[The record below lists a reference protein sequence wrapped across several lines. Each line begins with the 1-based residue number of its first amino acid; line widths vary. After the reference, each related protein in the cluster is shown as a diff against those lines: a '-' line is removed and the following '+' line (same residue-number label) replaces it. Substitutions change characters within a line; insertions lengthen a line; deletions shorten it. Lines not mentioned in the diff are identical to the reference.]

1 MVIGK
6 TGPRIRRRD
15 AHNGRVPPLNAKPNE
30 KQPGQIRQ
38 TPRRKLPAAMRAVRG
53 GISALSAICPP
64 AAARLA
70 HYLWYRPQRLALAPR
85 EFAVLTD
92 ATCRAHTVGAH
103 TLSVYEWG
111 AGPTVLLV
119 HGWSGR
125 AAQFSEFVTPLTRA
139 GLRVVGFDAPAH
151 GRSSG
156 SATSLPEISAAIRR
170 LSDAYGP
177 LHAVIAHSFGVA
189 CTLHALHQG
198 LRVNRIVGISPPATI
213 EHLFRVFSERLGLRA
228 AAQAGARR
236 LFEARF
242 GADVWTAFAP
252 IELAPRVAAPAL
264 IVHDRGD
271 REIPWRDGA
280 ALAEAWPDAEFKL
293 TDGLGHR
300 RLLSD
305 TDVIKAALTFLQN
318 R

>member
-1 MVIGK
+1 MLC
-6 TGPRIRRRD
+6 
-15 AHNGRVPPLNAKPNE
+15 VPPLNADVQE
-30 KQPGQIRQ
+30 KQPGQIRH
-38 TPRRKLPAAMRAVRG
+38 PRRRSLPPAAAAVRVA
-53 GISALSAICPP
+53 ISALSAVCPP
-64 AAARLA
+64 VAARLA

-85 EFAVLTD
+85 EFAILTE
-92 ATCRAHTVGAH
+92 AQCRPHTIGRH

-139 GLRVVGFDAPAH
+139 GYRVIGFDAPAH

-156 SATSLPEISAAIRR
+156 SATSLPEISAAIRAVA
-170 LSDAYGP
+170 DAYGP
-177 LHAVIAHSFGVA
+177 LHALIAHSFGVA

-198 LRVNRIVGISPPATI
+198 LRVDRVVGISPPATI
-213 EHLFRVFSERLGLRA
+213 EHLFGVFSERLGLRP
-228 AAQAGARR
+228 AAQTGARR

-252 IELAPRVAAPAL
+252 VQIAQHTDIPAL

-271 REIPWRDGA
+271 REVPWREGA
-280 ALAEAWPDAEFKL
+280 ALAKAWPGAKLKL

-305 TDVIKAALTFLQN
+305 PGVVESALAFVHT

>member
-1 MVIGK
+1 
-6 TGPRIRRRD
+6 
-15 AHNGRVPPLNAKPNE
+15 
-30 KQPGQIRQ
+30 
-38 TPRRKLPAAMRAVRG
+38 MRALRVG
-53 GISALSAICPP
+53 VSALSAICPP

-70 HYLWYRPQRLALAPR
+70 HYLWYRPQRLTLAAR
-85 EFAVLTD
+85 EFAVLTE
-92 ATCRAHTVGAH
+92 AKCHAHTVGEH

-125 AAQFSEFVTPLTRA
+125 TAQFSEFVAPLTRA
-139 GLRVVGFDAPAH
+139 GLRVIGFDAPAH

-156 SATSLPEISAAIRR
+156 NATSLPEISAAIRA
-170 LSDAYGP
+170 LSDVYGP
-177 LHAVIAHSFGVA
+177 LHAAIAHSFGVT

-198 LRVNRIVGISPPATI
+198 LRVNRVVGISPPATI
-213 EHLFRVFSERLGLRA
+213 EHLFRVFSERLGLRS

-252 IELAPRVAAPAL
+252 IELAPRATTPAL

-271 REIPWRDGA
+271 REVPWRDGA
-280 ALAEAWPDAEFKL
+280 ALAEAWPGAEFKL

-305 TDVIKAALTFLQN
+305 SDVIAAALSFVQA

>member
-1 MVIGK
+1 
-6 TGPRIRRRD
+6 
-15 AHNGRVPPLNAKPNE
+15 
-30 KQPGQIRQ
+30 
-38 TPRRKLPAAMRAVRG
+38 MRALRAG
-53 GISALSAICPP
+53 MSALSTICPP

-70 HYLWYRPQRLALAPR
+70 HHLWYRPQRLKLAAR
-85 EFAVLTD
+85 EFGVLTE
-92 ATCRAHTVGAH
+92 AKCRPHTVGAH

-111 AGPTVLLV
+111 VGPTVLLV

-125 AAQFSEFVTPLTRA
+125 TAQFSEFVPSLTRA
-139 GLRVVGFDAPAH
+139 GLRVIGFDAPAH

-156 SATSLPEISAAIRR
+156 NATSLPEISATIRA
-170 LSDAYGP
+170 LSDVYGP
-177 LHAVIAHSFGVA
+177 LHAIVAHSFGVA

-198 LRVNRIVGISPPATI
+198 LRVKRVVGISPPATI

-271 REIPWRDGA
+271 REVPWRDGA
-280 ALAEAWPDAEFKL
+280 ALAEAWPGAVFKL

-305 TDVIKAALTFLQN
+305 PDVIEAALTFLQN

>member
-1 MVIGK
+1 M
-6 TGPRIRRRD
+6 T
-15 AHNGRVPPLNAKPNE
+15 
-30 KQPGQIRQ
+30 
-38 TPRRKLPAAMRAVRG
+38 AVRA

-85 EFAVLTD
+85 EFAVLTN
-92 ATCRAHTVGAH
+92 AKCRAQPIGEHA
-103 TLSVYEWG
+103 LSVYEWG

-125 AAQFSEFVTPLTRA
+125 TVQFSEFVTPLTRA

-156 SATSLPEISAAIRR
+156 RATNLPEISAAIRM
-170 LSDAYGP
+170 LNDTYGP

-280 ALAEAWPDAEFKL
+280 ALAEAWPGAEFKL

-305 TDVIKAALTFLQN
+305 SDVIEATLRFVQT